1 MTVLSIN
8 KAQKFFGA
16 RCLFE
21 DITFTVGDGE
31 KVALI
36 GRNGEGKTTLLKIIA
51 GQMDYDGGD
60 VVRVGARS
68 CGYLTQDP
76 QFTPGNSLRDE
87 LAAVFTRQRQMEAE
101 LRRLE
106 AEMAKPEVYSDQAAL
121 ARTMEDYSRR
131 SLEFEAAGGYEYET
145 KIRTTLMGLGFAEEE
160 LSLPL
165 TALSGGQ
172 KVRAGLAR
180 LLLESPDLLLL
191 DEPTNH
197 LDIEATEW
205 LEEYLRVY
213 KGGVLIVSH
222 DRYFLDRIVSKVVEI
237 EDRRS
242 YVYQGNYSAHLRQ
255 KEERLRLQMAEYER
269 QQEEIAHL
277 ESFIDRFRA
286 QANFRYMVRSRI
298 NKLERMDLVDKP
310 RLHRKAMGVSFAAGR
325 SIGKEVLNL
334 DGMGRE
340 FDGRTLFRDFTATI
354 FNGDRVA
361 LVGRNGAGKTTFLRI
376 VTGRLEPSWGDYAWA
391 ENVDIAYF
399 SQDLDD
405 LDDENT
411 LFDEILTCG
420 DMTNT
425 EVRSL
430 LGRFLF
436 TGEDVFKKVSTLSGG
451 ERNRLTL
458 AKLVISGANVLIL
471 DEPTNH
477 LDLASKQALE
487 QALAEFPGTILL
499 VSHDRYFIDQVAT
512 RVLEFND
519 GSILSFPGN
528 YTAYRNEL
536 ARLAAL
542 LAAGRQ
548 IPAQMAQRP
557 DIRKLAGLPSRP
569 ADTDRG
575 PDQPGRRGRELTDRA
590 GPGAGEQ
597 QAVTKARRQLT
608 EQRMAVEAEIERLE
622 AEKHELEGLFAGGEA
637 YRNGGEPVR
646 RYGEISDRLAEL
658 YRLWEEIVETGS

>member
-8 KAQKFFGA
+8 KVEKYFGA

-36 GRNGEGKTTLLKIIA
+36 GRNGEGKTTLLRIIA

-60 VVRVGARS
+60 IARVGARS

-87 LAAVFTRQRQMEAE
+87 LAAVFADQRQRETE

-106 AEMAKPEVYSDQAAL
+106 ADMATPEVYGDEAAL
-121 ARTMEDYSRR
+121 ARIMDDYSRR
-131 SLEFEAAGGYEYET
+131 SLEFEAAGGYDYET
-145 KIRTTLMGLGFAEEE
+145 KIRATLMGLGFAEEE

-222 DRYFLDRIVSKVVEI
+222 DRYFLDRIVGKVVEI

-242 YVYQGNYSAHLRQ
+242 SVYQGNYSAYQLQ
-255 KEERLRLQMAEYER
+255 KEERLRLQLAEYER

-277 ESFIDRFRA
+277 QSFIDRFRA
-286 QANFRYMVRSRI
+286 QANFRYMVRSRV
-298 NKLERMDLVDKP
+298 NKIERMEIVNKP
-310 RLHRKAMGVSFAAGR
+310 RLHVKAMGVRFEAGR
-325 SIGKEVLNL
+325 SIGREVLNL

-340 FDGRTLFRDFTATI
+340 FDGRTLFRDFTATVW
-354 FNGDRVA
+354 NGDRVA

-391 ENVDIAYF
+391 DNVDIAYF
-399 SQDLDD
+399 SQDLND

-436 TGEDVFKKVSTLSGG
+436 IGEDVFKKVSTLSGG

-499 VSHDRYFIDQVAT
+499 VSHDRYFIDRVAT
-512 RVLEFND
+512 RVFEFSE

-528 YTAYRNEL
+528 YSAYRGEL

-542 LAAGRQ
+542 LAAGKS
-548 IPAQMAQRP
+548 IPEQFAVRP
-557 DIRKLAGLPSRP
+557 DIRKSAGLPARP
-569 ADTDRG
+569 PEQPREAAAAPRPGAD
-575 PDQPGRRGRELTDRA
+575 QSDRA
-590 GPGAGEQ
+590 SPD
-597 QAVTKARRQLT
+597 VKSRRQLAA
-608 EQRMAVEAEIERLE
+608 ERGAVEVEIEKLE

-646 RYGEISDRLAEL
+646 RYGEISARLSEL
-658 YRLWEEIVETGS
+658 YALWETLVETGS